1 MYSRT
6 YTTMTKKSDTPVQ
19 VRQWF
24 QRMTEQLWPIATGSL
39 SLRKGPCI
47 REHCPACASGE
58 GHSSYALYGR
68 SGKKRFS
75 IYVPERLVPEVRAA
89 IRNGRRLQELISE
102 AGVRYVRALKD
113 EDRPQAHK

>member
-1 MYSRT
+1 MYTHT
-6 YTTMTKKSDTPVQ
+6 YTSMKKSETPAA

-24 QRMTEQLWPIATGSL
+24 QRMTEQLWPMATGSL

-47 REHCPACASGE
+47 RERCPACASGE

-89 IRNGRRLQELISE
+89 IQNGRHLQELIIE
-102 AGVRYVRALKD
+102 AGVRYVKALKN
-113 EDRPQAHK
+113 EDGSQ

>member
-1 MYSRT
+1 MRQSE
-6 YTTMTKKSDTPVQ
+6 TPAA

-24 QRMTEQLWPIATGSL
+24 QRATEQLWPVATGSL

-47 REHCPACASGE
+47 RERCPACASGE

-89 IRNGRRLQELISE
+89 IRNWRRLQELINE
-102 AGVRYVRALKD
+102 AGVRYVKALKS
-113 EDRPQAHK
+113 EERPQPGR